1 MLKKGQVGVRE
12 MAMTLIM
19 AALLFTVLFLVF
31 ASVSNTADGLF
42 DLVERSITGETLTI
56 NSDSIGADNSSLL
69 SASGYVTNSEVVVN
83 NTAPF
88 ALLNRNVDYRITTVG
103 TSGSLGARANF
114 TLLNVTNSTSG
125 GPNTPRGFNA
135 SELLINYTTNAKSEA
150 GLTVD
155 VIEDT
160 VLDAFELAVI
170 FLIVLAAVVILS
182 VLFTLGN

>member
-12 MAMTLIM
+12 MVLTLIM

-42 DLVERSITGETLTI
+42 DLTENPITDELLTI
-56 NSDSIGADNSSLL
+56 TSQSPGADNSTLL
-69 SASGYVTNSEVVVN
+69 AESGYITDSEVVVN

-88 ALLNRNVDYRITTVG
+88 IVLTRNVDYSIATIG
-103 TSGSLGARANF
+103 TSGTLAARANF
-114 TLLNVTNSTSG
+114 TLINVTNSTTT
-125 GPNTPRGFNA
+125 NTPRGFNA
-135 SELLINYTTNAKSEA
+135 SELKINYTTNTKRAA

-182 VLFTLGN
+182 VLFTLGT